1 MATYVSPLDGHE
13 ETVRALPESK
23 EWKRYMV
30 ELAEWQAK
38 SAQLRASTMLDEMA
52 FSHDYAVIAW
62 RQKGTEDWIYNVP
75 DDWEPDESFDR
86 HGVDIAGDE
95 KRILWIRLE
104 LMEFQQDIEALN
116 SLAFP
121 DRGDRAL
128 TPVTDK
134 EVRAVLG
141 SFQPDVG
148 SAGGSVGGNTGARRG
163 RQDRD
168 VSVRGRDDGGRFARW
183 ARRLVRKLQGS

>member
-1 MATYVSPLDGHE
+1 MATYTSPLDDHE

-23 EWKRYMV
+23 EWKQYVV
-30 ELAEWQAK
+30 ELAEWQDK
-38 SAQLRASTMLDEMA
+38 SAKLRASTMLDEMA
-52 FSHDYAVIAW
+52 FSHDYAVVGW
-62 RQKGTEDWIYNVP
+62 RKKGTEEEWIKDAP

-86 HGVDIAGDE
+86 HGVDIGGDE

-116 SLAFP
+116 ALAFP
-121 DRGDRAL
+121 DRGDKAL

-134 EVRAVLG
+134 EVRAVLS
-141 SFQPDVG
+141 SFQSDDG
-148 SAGGSVGGNTGARRG
+148 SAGRSMGGDTGAGRR

-168 VSVRGRDDGGRFARW
+168 VSVRGGDAGGRLARW
-183 ARRLVRKLQGS
+183 ARRLVQKL